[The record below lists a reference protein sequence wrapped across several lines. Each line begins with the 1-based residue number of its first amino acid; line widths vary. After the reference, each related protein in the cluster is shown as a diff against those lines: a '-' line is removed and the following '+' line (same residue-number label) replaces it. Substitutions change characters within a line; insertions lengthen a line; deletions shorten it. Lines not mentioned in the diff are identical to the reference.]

1 MRLMRLFQYF
11 IAMMLLCLPVLAAPA
26 PLPVSPDVEL
36 PPVIEDSTQPRQC
49 TIAFL
54 VADTRINDIYAARM
68 QITPAPNVRPIR
80 DRYPCPTAVPT
91 RFGVRAMENC
101 MARVADPNQ
110 CVFADMSRGFE
121 RDPSTP
127 NTAENGSR
135 CASDL
140 FSYIGIACW
149 KSEGMDVC
157 NVGCGK
163 TEPDARAQAR
173 ERCESKHLR
182 PCEISGAVPI
192 LVP

>member
-1 MRLMRLFQYF
+1 MRLVRLVHCV
-11 IAMMLLCLPVLAAPA
+11 AWMLLACLPVLAAPM
-26 PLPVSPDVEL
+26 PLPQAPDVEL

-54 VADTRINDIYAARM
+54 VADIRMNDIYAARM
-68 QITPAPNVRPIR
+68 QIVPGPNVRPVR
-80 DRYPCPTAVPT
+80 DRFPCPAAVPT
-91 RFGVRAMENC
+91 RLGVRAMENC
-101 MARVADPNQ
+101 MARVVDPNQ

-140 FSYIGIACW
+140 YSYIGIACW
-149 KSEGMDVC
+149 KSDGMDIC
-157 NVGCGK
+157 NVGCGQ

-173 ERCESKHLR
+173 ERCETKHQR
-182 PCEISGAVPI
+182 VCDITGAVPI

>member
-1 MRLMRLFQYF
+1 MRLMRLLRDGLV
-11 IAMMLLCLPVLAAPA
+11 MMLLCLPALAAPA
-26 PLPVSPDVEL
+26 PLPVDANVEL

-54 VADTRINDIYAARM
+54 VADTRMNDIYAARM
-68 QITPAPNVRPIR
+68 QIAPGPNVRPIR
-80 DRYPCPTAVPT
+80 DRYPCPAAVPT

-101 MARVADPNQ
+101 MARVADPND

-135 CASDL
+135 CGSDL
-140 FSYIGIACW
+140 YSFIGIACW
-149 KSEGMDVC
+149 KAEGMDVC

-163 TEPDARAQAR
+163 TDPDARAQAR

-182 PCEISGAVPI
+182 TCDISGAVPI
-192 LVP
+192 LLP